1 MAIANWQVLAE
12 IFIERMTNSMVEG
25 MAIALFGWILLRAL
39 GRQGSSTR
47 FAVWFSTIVAIAVL
61 PFFENSTSGN
71 AMVAHS
77 AFRLPG
83 FSATCA
89 FVLWAAVAGVGL
101 ARIALGFW
109 RLRQLRRS
117 CTAIDLGSLDPGVR
131 DTLSKFLSRRNVT
144 MFVSDRVRVPAAIGF
159 LKPAIIVPKWAIE
172 ELPSPELKAVMLHE
186 LAHLQRWDDWTNLA
200 QRILSALLFF
210 HPAVWWVGRGLS
222 REREMA
228 CDDFVLAATSDPR
241 TYAQCLVTVAE
252 KSFLR
257 RGLALAQ
264 AAVGRMQQTAH
275 RVARILDAE
284 RPTATGVWKP
294 AMGLVSAVA
303 IACLISMP
311 YAPRLVAFEGT
322 APNHSEPALSASA
335 GSMAFP
341 LPAGSGAG
349 GAKIIP
355 ASFRSQASQSQ
366 ASATSAKPRHRNNSK
381 LPAATGTAA
390 KCIHRQA
397 QPVRMINASAHS
409 STNNSNEL
417 NSILLVVHAQQVDE
431 YGEVW
436 NISIWRLTVFHP
448 VDQEV
453 RKQITPKTT

>member
-12 IFIERMTNSMVEG
+12 IFVERMANSMVEG
-25 MAIALFGWILLRAL
+25 IAIALFAWLLLRAL
-39 GRQGSSTR
+39 KRQNSSTR
-47 FAVWFSTIVAIAVL
+47 FAVWFSTIVAIALL
-61 PFFENSTSGN
+61 PLFETSATGN
-71 AMVAHS
+71 AMIAHS

-83 FSATCA
+83 FSATYA

-117 CTAIDLGSLDPGVR
+117 CTAIDLGALDPGVR
-131 DTLSKFLSRRNVT
+131 DTLNKFLSRRNVT
-144 MFVSDRVRVPAAIGF
+144 MCVSDRVRVPAAIGF
-159 LKPAIIVPKWAIE
+159 LKPAVIIPKWAIE
-172 ELPSPELKAVMLHE
+172 ELPSPELNAVLLHE
-186 LAHLQRWDDWTNLA
+186 LAHLQRRDDWTNLA

-228 CDDFVLAATSDPR
+228 CDDFVLAATRDPR
-241 TYAQCLVTVAE
+241 TYAQCLVTLAE

-284 RPTATGVWKP
+284 RPSATRVWKP

-303 IACLISMP
+303 VACLISVP
-311 YAPRLVAFEGT
+311 HAPRLVAFEGT
-322 APNHSEPALSASA
+322 ASNHSQSAPSASA
-335 GSMAFP
+335 GLMALP
-341 LPAGSGAG
+341 LSASSAVAEANVGEV
-349 GAKIIP
+349 KMIP
-355 ASFRSQASQSQ
+355 ASFHPQ
-366 ASATSAKPRHRNNSK
+366 ASATSAKPRHQNNNK
-381 LPAATGTAA
+381 LPPAAATASR
-390 KCIHRQA
+390 CIHRQA
-397 QPVRMINASAHS
+397 QPVRVIDASAHS
-409 STNNSNEL
+409 LPNDSNEL
-417 NSILLVVHAQQVDE
+417 NSILLVVHTQQVDE
-431 YGEVW
+431 YGQVW